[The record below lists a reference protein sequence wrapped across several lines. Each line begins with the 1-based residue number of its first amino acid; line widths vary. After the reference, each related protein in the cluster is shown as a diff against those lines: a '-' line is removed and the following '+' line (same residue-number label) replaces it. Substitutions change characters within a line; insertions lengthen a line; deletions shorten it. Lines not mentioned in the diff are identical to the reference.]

1 MYADWGESAA
11 RAKLASDFIAQHV
24 RACNTYGHGLQQFP
38 RQATF
43 VEDTV
48 MTTTN
53 IHPFALA
60 TCAALL
66 IGIAAPAAGQRTPPT
81 IQPIPEPSIDEAP
94 RVQPTLREPAQQSD
108 LNLKPA
114 VPTRSVISPARPQPT
129 YRPAPQSLLPPG
141 DEPQGETP
149 QQLAATQ
156 QEREWLIAYLISHE
170 GYNIHQIDQIEARLD
185 KMSPTLI
192 GSLVMLYK
200 QKHDRALQRE
210 AAVQAMRQNMVAADE
225 SQLRRNQS
233 ALNRVNSDENA
244 AAQHEQGVLDQQ
256 RQQTTQGYF
265 QNQPY
270 RTMPYY
276 GGGYGMGY
284 PSYFPAYGY

>member
-1 MYADWGESAA
+1 MA
-11 RAKLASDFIAQHV
+11 
-24 RACNTYGHGLQQFP
+24 
-38 RQATF
+38 
-43 VEDTV
+43 
-48 MTTTN
+48 TTN

-66 IGIAAPAAGQRTPPT
+66 IGIATPAAGQRTPPPL
-81 IQPIPEPSIDEAP
+81 QPLPQPGIEEAP
-94 RVQPTLREPAQQSD
+94 RVQPTQPRLEQPNLREPTPQPD

-114 VPTRSVISPARPQPT
+114 APTRSVIAPSRPQPT
-129 YRPAPQSLLPPG
+129 YRAAPQSLLPQG

-156 QEREWLIAYLISHE
+156 QDREWLIAYLISHE

-192 GSLVMLYK
+192 GSLVMLYQ
-200 QKHDRALQRE
+200 QKHQRALQRE

-233 ALNRVNSDENA
+233 ALNRVNSDENS
-244 AAQHEQGVLDQQ
+244 AAQHEQGALDQQ

-284 PSYFPAYGY
+284 PYSYFPAYGY